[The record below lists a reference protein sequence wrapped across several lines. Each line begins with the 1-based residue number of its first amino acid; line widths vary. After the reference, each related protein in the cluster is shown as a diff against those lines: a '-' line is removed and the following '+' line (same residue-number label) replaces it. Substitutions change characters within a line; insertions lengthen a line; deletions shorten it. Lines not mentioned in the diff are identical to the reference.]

1 MKLWLKFIFALSLLT
16 VLTGCN
22 ANLLKPSTVTFT
34 AAEFQTALARKFP
47 VQKNYLGLI
56 DVKISHPQVS
66 MRPEIKHVALQ
77 FDADMT
83 SFGNPQVLKS
93 TINMTTALAYNA
105 ANKSIVL
112 KDPRLE
118 KIDVA
123 GMSAGH
129 AQALNQVAAVL
140 LNETLQGAPI
150 YTFKPED
157 LHFLGMNLEPESIEI
172 TEQGVVVHIAK

>member
-1 MKLWLKFIFALSLLT
+1 MKLWFKLVFTLSLLT
-16 VLTGCN
+16 MLTGCN

-34 AAEFQTALARKFP
+34 PEEFQTALARKFP

-56 DVKISHPQVS
+56 DVTVSHPQVR
-66 MRPEIKHVALQ
+66 MRPEIKQVGLQ
-77 FDADMT
+77 FDANVT

-105 ANKSIVL
+105 ATKSIVL

-123 GMSAGH
+123 GMSAAG

-157 LHFLGMNLEPESIEI
+157 LHFLGMDLAPESIEI
-172 TEQGVVVHIAK
+172 TERGVVVHIAK

>member
-1 MKLWLKFIFALSLLT
+1 MKLWFKFLFALSLLT

-34 AAEFQTALARKFP
+34 AEEFQTALARKFP

-56 DVKISHPQVS
+56 DVAISHPHVS
-66 MRPEIKHVALQ
+66 MRPDIKQVGLQ
-77 FDADMT
+77 FNANVT
-83 SFGNPQVLKS
+83 SFGNPQIIKS

-123 GMSAGH
+123 GMSADG

-150 YTFKPED
+150 YTFKQED
-157 LHFLGMNLEPESIEI
+157 LHFMGMNLEPESIEI
-172 TEQGVVVHIAK
+172 TVRGVVVHIAK